1 MVASTKRVAVRMRK
15 ADILKDLR
23 DVLGV
28 KINRTLF
35 LVKLF
40 TLLIF

>member
-23 DVLGV
+23 DGLGV
-28 KINRTLF
+28 TINRTLF

-40 TLLIF
+40 TLLMF